1 MDQPGV
7 QGLPKR
13 TMLLPDLDLP
23 TTIDTSTGDM
33 AARFYEPALAAAV
46 GYDRGVGF
54 FSSGWLRMVARGMAH
69 FAANGGRA
77 RIITSPIL
85 DQADWKA
92 LQAGAEANLDPIL
105 RRALSQNIEDLRQHL
120 AEDTLSALAWM
131 VADEI
136 LTFKLALP
144 QNKLAGGDFHDKFGI
159 FTDVEGDRV
168 SFSGSPNESI
178 QGFHNYE
185 SNKIFK
191 SWEPAFAPLVEHDMQ
206 RFERLWQNEDANVR
220 VYSLPEAARE
230 QIIRLRVGERPYPEP
245 EWVKLRRLQ
254 EAQNKYT
261 AGPHIPTNL
270 ILRDYQHEA
279 IEAWFANDCLGVLE
293 MATGTGKTKTALVA
307 SVKLLE
313 REKRLL
319 IVIAI
324 PYIHLITQWAAEV
337 GEFSY
342 EYLIVPGD
350 HRKWQDALANELL
363 DFQAGYL
370 SNLVILTT
378 HDTFANPEFWQI
390 LEQKQIPL
398 LLIADEV
405 HELGAKKRR
414 LGLRDHYT
422 YRLGLSATPERY
434 FDDEGTDSLFS
445 FFHGSVFKF
454 SLADAIPDYLTPYDY
469 YPFFVEL
476 DGQELEE
483 YNKLTQRIKRRAFST
498 KDDEQDEI
506 LELYYI
512 LRQKIVVNA
521 EAKYSCL
528 LDIFSQ
534 LTDLQHTLVYCS
546 PEQIDRVQEVISTQR
561 VIQHRFTFEENLIE
575 REKLLTSFAMG
586 QHQVLV
592 AMKCL
597 DQGVDVPVTR
607 NAIIMASTGNPKQFI
622 QRRGRVL
629 RKYPGKDKASIYD
642 IIVVPTLS
650 GNLDPDTLKLE
661 RKILR
666 RELRRYNEFARLA
679 LNSTHALNVIAPI
692 KRKYLIRED
701 EE

>member
-1 MDQPGV
+1 
-7 QGLPKR
+7 
-13 TMLLPDLDLP
+13 MLLPDLDLP
-23 TTIDTSTGDM
+23 TIIDTSTDDM
-33 AARFYEPALAAAV
+33 AARLYEPALAAAV
-46 GYDRGVGF
+46 RYDRGVGF
-54 FSSGWLRMVARGMAH
+54 FSSGWLRIVARGMAQ

-85 DQADWKA
+85 DQADWEA
-92 LQAGAEANLDPIL
+92 LQTGAEANLDPTL
-105 RRALSQNIEDLRQHL
+105 RRALSQNIEELSQNL
-120 AEDTLSALAWM
+120 ARDTLSTLAWM

-144 QNKLAGGDFHDKFGI
+144 QNKLAGGDFHDKFGV
-159 FTDVEGDRV
+159 FTDAEGNRV

-178 QGFHNYE
+178 RGFYNYE

-191 SWEPAFAPLVEHDMQ
+191 SWLPDLHSFVESDVQ
-206 RFERLWQNEDANVR
+206 RFERLWQNEDTNVR
-220 VYSLPEAARE
+220 VFSLPEAARE

-261 AGPHIPTNL
+261 AGPHIPANL

-279 IEAWFANDCLGVLE
+279 IEAWFANDCRGVLE
-293 MATGTGKTKTALVA
+293 MATGTGKTKTALAA

-313 REKRLL
+313 RENQLL

-324 PYIHLITQWAAEV
+324 PFIHLITQWAV
-337 GEFSY
+337 DVSEFGY
-342 EYLIVPGD
+342 KYLIVPGD
-350 HRKWQDALANELL
+350 HKKWQDALANELL

-370 SNLVILTT
+370 SNLVVLTT
-378 HDTFANPEFWQI
+378 HDTFANPQFWQI
-390 LEQKQIPL
+390 LEQKRIPL

-414 LGLRDHYT
+414 LGLRDYYT

-454 SLADAIPDYLTPYDY
+454 LLADAIPDYLTPYDY

-476 DGQELEE
+476 DGKELEE
-483 YNKLTQRIKRRAFST
+483 YYELTQKIKRRAFST

-575 REKLLTSFAMG
+575 REKLVASFAMG

-597 DQGVDVPVTR
+597 DQGVDVPATR
-607 NAIIMASTGNPKQFI
+607 NAIIMASTGNPKEFI

-629 RKYPGKDKASIYD
+629 RKYPGKHKASIYD

>member
-1 MDQPGV
+1 
-7 QGLPKR
+7 
-13 TMLLPDLDLP
+13 MLLPDLDLP
-23 TTIDTSTGDM
+23 TIIDTSTDDM
-33 AARFYEPALAAAV
+33 AARLYEPALAAAV
-46 GYDRGVGF
+46 RYDRGVGF
-54 FSSGWLRMVARGMAH
+54 FSSGWLRIVARGMAQ

-85 DQADWKA
+85 DQADWEA
-92 LQAGAEANLDPIL
+92 LQTGAEANLDPTL
-105 RRALSQNIEDLRQHL
+105 RRALSQNIEELSQNL
-120 AEDTLSALAWM
+120 ARDTLSTLAWM

-144 QNKLAGGDFHDKFGI
+144 QNKLAGGDFHDKFGV
-159 FTDVEGDRV
+159 FTDAEGNRV

-178 QGFHNYE
+178 RGFYNYE

-191 SWEPAFAPLVEHDMQ
+191 SWLPDLHSFVESDVQ
-206 RFERLWQNEDANVR
+206 RFERLWQNEDTNVR
-220 VYSLPEAARE
+220 VFSLPEAARE

-261 AGPHIPTNL
+261 AGPHIPANL

-279 IEAWFANDCLGVLE
+279 IEAWFANDCRGVLE
-293 MATGTGKTKTALVA
+293 MATGTGKTKTALAA

-313 REKRLL
+313 RENQLL

-324 PYIHLITQWAAEV
+324 PFIHLITQWAV
-337 GEFSY
+337 DVSEFGY
-342 EYLIVPGD
+342 KYLIVPGD
-350 HRKWQDALANELL
+350 HKKWQDALANELL

-370 SNLVILTT
+370 SNLVVLTT
-378 HDTFANPEFWQI
+378 HDTFANPQFWQI
-390 LEQKQIPL
+390 LEQKRIPL

-414 LGLRDHYT
+414 LGLRDYYT

-454 SLADAIPDYLTPYDY
+454 LLADAIPDYLTPYDY

-476 DGQELEE
+476 DGKELEE
-483 YNKLTQRIKRRAFST
+483 YYELTQKIKRRAFST

-575 REKLLTSFAMG
+575 REKLLASFAMG

-597 DQGVDVPVTR
+597 DQGVDVPATR
-607 NAIIMASTGNPKQFI
+607 NAIIMASTGNPKEFI

-629 RKYPGKDKASIYD
+629 RKYPGKHKASIYD